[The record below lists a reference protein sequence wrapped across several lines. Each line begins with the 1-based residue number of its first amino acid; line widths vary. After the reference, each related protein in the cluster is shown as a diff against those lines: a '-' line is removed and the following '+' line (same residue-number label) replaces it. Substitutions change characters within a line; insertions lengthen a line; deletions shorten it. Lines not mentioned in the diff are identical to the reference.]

1 MSIISA
7 TIEAKSRSLSGKGPA
22 RRTRA
27 EGLVPGTVYGKHL
40 DKPFNIAVNGKE
52 LRAAINT
59 PKKLNTVLG
68 LKVDGKEHAVLVKD
82 YQLEPVTKELLH
94 ADFIAVRENEQV
106 KVKLPVVLTGK
117 SIGVAEGGMVKL
129 GELGEE
135 EEELDELGERI
146 KKLGL
151 PPDVEKVATKEL
163 NRLKSI
169 PTASSEYY
177 PPRVSARGRQQ
188 HVRFRTGPS
197 TGHVAISSAVGSGR
211 LHCGSHSGS
220 WRALVRKT
228 LCRTM
233 QQRRQPGAPRPRRAR
248 GRRRCRARGPRRG
261 SPGPSARHASTRRSA
276 RQCPAPRRRGPGR
289 PCSPCGPAR
298 ARVCVCV
305 CAGAQW
311 LR

>member
-117 SIGVAEGGMVKL
+117 SIGVAEGGILSQMRRELEVWSLPAAIPLNIEVDVTPMKIASALHINDVKL
-129 GELGEE
+129 PEGITVKTHVNFTIAVVTAPEA
-135 EEELDELGERI
+135 
-146 KKLGL
+146 
-151 PPDVEKVATKEL
+151 EKVAE
-163 NRLKSI
+163 
-169 PTASSEYY
+169 PTA
-177 PPRVSARGRQQ
+177 A
-188 HVRFRTGPS
+188 
-197 TGHVAISSAVGSGR
+197 AA
-211 LHCGSHSGS
+211 
-220 WRALVRKT
+220 
-228 LCRTM
+228 
-233 QQRRQPGAPRPRRAR
+233 APAAD
-248 GRRRCRARGPRRG
+248 GKA
-261 SPGPSARHASTRRSA
+261 A
-276 RQCPAPRRRGPGR
+276 PAAAGDAKAAA
-289 PCSPCGPAR
+289 PA
-298 ARVCVCV
+298 
-305 CAGAQW
+305 AGAKAAAPAAKK
-311 LR
+311 